1 MKLQWKKEEHECSTM
16 HSLIKDFK
24 EVDVPNRLDSQG
36 KPPMTHQPRVLSHT
50 PSLT

>member
-1 MKLQWKKEEHECSTM
+1 MKLQWKKEEHECSRKGGKIRE
-16 HSLIKDFK
+16 LE

-50 PSLT
+50 L